1 MMSKHEKNAAP
12 KAQKLAL
19 CANDIPPKTAMMHVI
34 ATNLMTIA
42 FADVPDAEARLAHAR
57 HQILSEQPNVTL
69 SMRRT
74 LERSEGYLIN
84 TMKQINNNAKKY
96 H

>member
-1 MMSKHEKNAAP
+1 MSKTKKSEAP
-12 KAQKLAL
+12 QAQKREL
-19 CANDIPPKTAMMHVI
+19 CANDINPQTAMMHVI

-42 FADVPDAEARLAHAR
+42 FADVPDAKERIAHAR

-69 SMRRT
+69 SMRRS
-74 LERSEGYLIN
+74 LERSQGYVLSS
-84 TMKQINNNAKKY
+84 MDQVNNKAKKY

>member
-1 MMSKHEKNAAP
+1 MSKNEKNAAP

-19 CANDIPPKTAMMHVI
+19 CANDISPNTAMMHVI

-57 HQILSEQPNVTL
+57 YQILSEQPNVTL
-69 SMRRT
+69 SMRRS
-74 LERSEGYLIN
+74 LERSQGYLIDSMN
-84 TMKQINNNAKKY
+84 TINSKAKKY